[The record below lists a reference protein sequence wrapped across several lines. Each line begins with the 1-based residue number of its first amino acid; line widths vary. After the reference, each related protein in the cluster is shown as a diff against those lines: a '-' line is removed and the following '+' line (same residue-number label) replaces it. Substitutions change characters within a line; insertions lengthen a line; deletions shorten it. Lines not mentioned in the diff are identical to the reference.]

1 MPCAT
6 GFRKWGWK
14 ARETAKA
21 EPIVTVRA
29 EKEQMRCTQSPWQA
43 SYYVNRMGR
52 FTERAARRQ
61 RQSGFS
67 LIELLI
73 VVAIILII
81 LAVAVPQYNKA
92 IMHGRETAAVE
103 QIKTIQTAQ
112 TQYMSQFGRFATT
125 LAELGPAAAGAPEGP
140 SAAGLIPQSLASG
153 SNSGYNFTLA
163 PQPGGFMV
171 TAVPV
176 SFGTT
181 GRRTFYSD
189 QSGIVHENWGQ
200 EPATAQSPE
209 LK

>member
-1 MPCAT
+1 MSRFNELT
-6 GFRKWGWK
+6 
-14 ARETAKA
+14 RE
-21 EPIVTVRA
+21 R
-29 EKEQMRCTQSPWQA
+29 
-43 SYYVNRMGR
+43 G
-52 FTERAARRQ
+52 

-92 IMHGRETAAVE
+92 MMHGREMAAI
-103 QIKTIQTAQ
+103 QQLKTLETAQ

-140 SAAGLIPQSLASG
+140 SSAGLIPQSLASG

-163 PQPGGFMV
+163 AQPGGFAV

-176 SFGTT
+176 SFNTT

-189 QSGIVHENWGQ
+189 QTGIVHENWGQ

-209 LK
+209 IK